1 MSRAS
6 RPVRPSAALL
16 AVLLAALP
24 ACQRKNNPLLSPK
37 PAGVTSAN
45 LFIPQIETLDAPN
58 EKIFVAVVDGS
69 GTPRTDFKLGNFT
82 ILEGGA
88 PGVPYE
94 VGRVSDPLS
103 IALVIDR
110 SGSMSG
116 SRTTAANNAAVAL
129 VNAMSGTDAMALIE
143 FESEIRQISD
153 FTTDKSR
160 LTALINAGVASGGT
174 ALYDAVGAGAGT
186 LNGRRGRKLLL
197 VLTDGDDTASKGS
210 LDDAVRGV
218 NGKGLS
224 AYPVGLGDSFNAA
237 ALQQIADSTGASFL
251 SSSTGS
257 DLSSVFL
264 SVLNRFN
271 NLIYISYRRR
281 SEGQLTVFLNY
292 GDVTAKATKNF

>member
-197 VLTDGDDTASKGS
+197 VLT

-237 ALQQIADSTGASFL
+237 ALQQIADSTGASFF